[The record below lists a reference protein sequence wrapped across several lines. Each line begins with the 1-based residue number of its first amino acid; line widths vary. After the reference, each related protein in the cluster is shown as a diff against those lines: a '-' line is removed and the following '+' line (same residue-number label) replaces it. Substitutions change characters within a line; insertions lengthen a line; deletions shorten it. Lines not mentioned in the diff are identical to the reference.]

1 MKEFSE
7 RFIRFFRSFLP
18 APFTIAVLL
27 TAIAFLVSF
36 FVAPSDLSSG
46 DRAANLITSW
56 EEGMWK
62 PGLLVFAFQMMLMLV
77 LGHVLALSKPASAL
91 INAISKP
98 ISSSTSK
105 AAFFVCLLTMLMG
118 FFNWGFG
125 LIFGAILARKVGES
139 ASQNGR
145 KINYALVGAAG
156 YTGLLVWHGGLSGS
170 SLIKVAETGHLQS
183 LMTGL
188 LTQAEMNLLPSAIGI
203 GETVFSPMNIMASL
217 LLLALVPAGLY
228 LIGKHAK
235 PSAKLPE
242 IHFIDSDSEDQI
254 TGAERLD
261 YMKLPAI
268 LFGGIVLL
276 IAASKAW
283 THPNPSTLQWINPN
297 WINIML
303 FGLAML
309 MHGTIKRF
317 LRAVEQ
323 AISGASGILIQFP
336 LYFGIMGL
344 ITGSGLIDLVSETMV
359 SISSS
364 TSYPIFTFLSAGLV
378 NVFVPSGGGQWAVQ
392 GAIIVKASME
402 LNVPLAKSIL
412 AMAYGDQL
420 TNMLQPFWALP
431 LLGITGLKAKEILPY
446 TLFMMLIAASIF
458 VAVLLLF

>member
-18 APFTIAVLL
+18 APFTIAVIL

-36 FVAPSDLSSG
+36 LFAPSDLSSG
-46 DRAANLITSW
+46 ARALSLLESW

-77 LGHVLALSKPASAL
+77 LGHVLALSKPAARL
-91 INAISKP
+91 INAISQP
-98 ISSSTSK
+98 ISTSTAK
-105 AAFFVCLLTMLMG
+105 AAFFVCLFTMLMG

-125 LIFGAILARKVGES
+125 LIFGAILARKVGEA
-139 ASQNGR
+139 ASRCGA
-145 KINYALVGAAG
+145 KINYPIVGAAG
-156 YTGLLVWHGGLSGS
+156 YAGLLVWHGGFSGS
-170 SLIKVAETGHLQS
+170 SLIKVAEPGHLKS
-183 LMTGL
+183 LMSGVLSTKEL
-188 LTQAEMNLLPSAIGI
+188 SLLPDAIGI
-203 GETVFSPMNIMASL
+203 GETVLAPMNIVASVAL
-217 LLLALVPAGLY
+217 LILVPSGLY
-228 LIGKHAK
+228 LIGSKAK
-235 PSAKLPE
+235 SSNSLPE
-242 IHFIDSDSEDQI
+242 TQTISTADNQQP

-261 YMKLPAI
+261 HMKLPA
-268 LFGGIVLL
+268 LVFGIVVLV
-276 IAASKAW
+276 IAFSKAW
-283 THPNPSTLQWINPN
+283 SHPAPASLQWINPN
-297 WINIML
+297 WINLML
-303 FGLAML
+303 FGLAIV
-309 MHGTIKRF
+309 MHGTIKKF
-317 LRAVEQ
+317 LVAVEH

-344 ITGSGLIDLVSETMV
+344 ITGSGLIGVVSETMV
-359 SISSS
+359 DISSAV
-364 TSYPIFTFLSAGLV
+364 TYPLFTFLSAGIV

-446 TLFMMLIAASIF
+446 TLFMMLIATAIF

>member
-18 APFTIAVLL
+18 APFTIAVML

-36 FVAPSDLSSG
+36 FFAPSDQSSS
-46 DRAANLITSW
+46 AKAFNLLESW

-77 LGHVLALSKPASAL
+77 LGHVLALSKPAARL
-91 INAISKP
+91 IRLISQP
-98 ISSSTSK
+98 ISNSTSK

-125 LIFGAILARKVGES
+125 LIFGAILARKVGE
-139 ASQNGR
+139 AAGQNNS
-145 KINYALVGAAG
+145 KINYPVIGAAG
-156 YTGLLVWHGGLSGS
+156 YAGLLVWHGGLSGS
-170 SLIKVAETGHLQS
+170 SLIKVAEPGHLES
-183 LMTGL
+183 LMAGVL
-188 LTQAEMNLLPSAIGI
+188 PEADLALLPSTIGI
-203 GETVFSPMNIMASL
+203 SETVFSPMNIVSSFL
-217 LLLALVPAGLY
+217 LLTLVPLGF
-228 LIGKHAK
+228 LIVGKK
-235 PSAKLPE
+235 VQPSEQLPE
-242 IHFIDSDSEDQI
+242 VQFASTEDEQVI
-254 TGAERLD
+254 SGAERLD
-261 YMKLPAI
+261 FMKLPA
-268 LFGGIVLL
+268 LVFGAVLLL
-276 IAASKAW
+276 IAVSKAIA
-283 THPNPSTLQWINPN
+283 HPSTSSLQWINPN
-297 WINIML
+297 WINLML
-303 FGLAML
+303 FGLAL
-309 MHGTIKRF
+309 VMHGSIKKF
-317 LRAVEQ
+317 LNAVEQ

-344 ITGSGLIDLVSETMV
+344 ITGSGLIGVLSETMV

-364 TSYPIFTFLSAGLV
+364 VSYPLYTFLSAGLV

-446 TLFMMLIAASIF
+446 TLLMMVIASIIF
-458 VAVLLLF
+458 ISVLFLF